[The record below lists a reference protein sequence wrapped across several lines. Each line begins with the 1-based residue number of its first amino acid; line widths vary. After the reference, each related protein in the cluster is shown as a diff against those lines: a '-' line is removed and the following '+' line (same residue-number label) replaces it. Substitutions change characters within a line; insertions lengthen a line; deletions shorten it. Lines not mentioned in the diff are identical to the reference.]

1 MKASKLL
8 ILGALTLSQTLGA
21 AEVDQFTR
29 RGEPLSD
36 SSALINTKANASIQ
50 QSIKAVNAKNKGCN
64 EDALYDELQVY
75 FNNHVRGKLIKD
87 ILKDNNI
94 EKRVVSQKESVYQDW
109 GALDGIG
116 MGFKVL
122 AKTGLTM
129 TGVIKVGEQ
138 EIGTDKLEHMFGQ
151 GFAYFEKNYLKG
163 KGEVKAIKRGIFGEK
178 FLLGG
183 NIIGNG
189 VFSYGDLG
197 ANFNGMRLWNHML
210 QKHDDVLG
218 ADHNLGPYI
227 ACKNDKWE
235 QVKEIDFK
243 DYIDDSMDEAIN
255 CAKFP
260 SERTVAKFKERLKL
274 KGTSCPVDQRRLDD
288 VHAKYGEMAKWIINL
303 DGPGAVKYFGEFK
316 DK

>member
-1 MKASKLL
+1 MKFSKVL
-8 ILGALTLSQTLGA
+8 ILGLLTMSQVISA

-36 SSALINTKANASIQ
+36 SSVLINKKANAAILE
-50 QSIKAVNAKNKGCN
+50 SIKTVNALQRGCQ
-64 EDALYDELQVY
+64 EEVLYDELQEY
-75 FNNHVRGKLIKD
+75 FNNHLVGKLIKD

-94 EKRVVSQKESVYQDW
+94 EKRVIGQKESIYQDW
-109 GALDGIG
+109 GVFDGIG
-116 MGFKVL
+116 MGFKL
-122 AKTGLTM
+122 LSKAGLTM
-129 TGVIKVGEQ
+129 TGVIRIGDQ

-151 GFAYFEKNYLKG
+151 GFSYFQKNYLKE

-210 QKHDDVLG
+210 QKRDDVLG
-218 ADHNLGPYI
+218 AEFNIGPYI
-227 ACKNDKWE
+227 ACKDNKWE

-243 DYIDDSMDEAIN
+243 DYIDDSMDESIN

-260 SERTVAKFKERLKL
+260 SERTAEKFKERLRL

-288 VHAKYGEMAKWIINL
+288 VYAKYGKMSKWIINL